1 MSMDVS
7 RSLKQ
12 TLREFMDKIY
22 YVNMQYL
29 IRLVDSGPTK
39 TWFGDLFNFD
49 LSLTWSGYFYD
60 GLAHQGDS

>member
-12 TLREFMDKIY
+12 TLREFMDMIY

-29 IRLVDSGPTK
+29 IRLVDSGPPNT
-39 TWFGDLFNFD
+39 
-49 LSLTWSGYFYD
+49 
-60 GLAHQGDS
+60 